1 MYTAAQGEPLAHA
14 DGSSEDLSVWR
25 IRQFEYC
32 VSIQMTIFTAVGSN
46 AQPSDNFQTSPNLM
60 CFSFFPKHSLK
71 SEIFSN
77 SKQTFFPLPASTSHT
92 RMAESSKWLQKALN
106 YNLVESFVHQI
117 SFFSPQFLQVSQN
130 SKAHSRINHFQRR
143 FFKSLEEKFPARSR
157 GSHYFYSRTFL
168 KKYNSHIW
176 FSSQMVVKLDWIK
189 LNSFHFFSLLCP
201 SGIPRGIPS
210 RIIPKFGRK
219 KYM

>member
-1 MYTAAQGEPLAHA
+1 MYTAVQGEPLAQA

-117 SFFSPQFLQVSQN
+117 SFFSPQFLQVSKTQKPILE
-130 SKAHSRINHFQRR
+130 STI
-143 FFKSLEEKFPARSR
+143 FKEDFLNL
-157 GSHYFYSRTFL
+157 L
-168 KKYNSHIW
+168 KKNFQHVQEKVII
-176 FSSQMVVKLDWIK
+176 FIPE
-189 LNSFHFFSLLCP
+189 P
-201 SGIPRGIPS
+201 S
-210 RIIPKFGRK
+210 
-219 KYM
+219 